1 MIDTVL
7 MMFITMIATPIAK
20 LSQQNINR
28 LPVAPRLAD
37 DIPMIAQ
44 LKATALFRVIKPSK
58 LGASMEAMS
67 PPIPLRAKATPRS
80 VYLTSSSRAFMGMI
94 GPRLPTTKPKRV
106 KDKQYVMESWVR
118 VGLICQGII
127 GNYINTK
134 EVDYSA

>member
-1 MIDTVL
+1 
-7 MMFITMIATPIAK
+7 
-20 LSQQNINR
+20 
-28 LPVAPRLAD
+28 
-37 DIPMIAQ
+37 
-44 LKATALFRVIKPSK
+44 
-58 LGASMEAMS
+58 MEAMS

-127 GNYINTK
+127 GNYINTR